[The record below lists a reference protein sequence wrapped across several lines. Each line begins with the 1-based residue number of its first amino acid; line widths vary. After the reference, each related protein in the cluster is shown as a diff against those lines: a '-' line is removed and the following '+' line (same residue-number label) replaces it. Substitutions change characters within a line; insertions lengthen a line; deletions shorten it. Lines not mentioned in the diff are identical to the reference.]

1 MCRPRSQVVYSIGM
15 SVIEFCKFFA
25 DDIGVVMLPLER
37 DICYFLLIGSAKHFI
52 WLFIKFRRMAWEA
65 KEEAL
70 SNQI

>member
-1 MCRPRSQVVYSIGM
+1 VYSIGM

-52 WLFIKFRRMAWEA
+52 
-65 KEEAL
+65 
-70 SNQI
+70 